1 MDKRKE
7 IIKYRFA
14 DPQKAYDICLELLEQ
29 GKQSGNDY
37 EVAYA
42 YLYMG
47 DTLFSMGK
55 IDEALNNLSISQQI
69 QKQNGFDN
77 LLMRTYNIIGII
89 YANMGD
95 VLLSLDYYH
104 SALKLAEKYNN
115 HTLAAMVYNNIGSFL
130 SRIGDITKAAE
141 YYKMSYDKCLK
152 KGNDDNDLKFNMT
165 ELHINVFIGLMNEKR
180 YNEAKA
186 YLDNAVRSMN
196 FERMQQSDKAKIVH
210 AYAMIYYYLKE
221 YEKSYQECL
230 KIVGMRNQDW
240 NDVEIFDDYYDIAKI
255 MVEMDSI
262 ENMQE
267 LLDTLDD
274 MAEQTDIDNRRLKIC
289 QLHMQMYKKT
299 GENHKLKDELHNYY
313 RLRQRRNEK
322 RNSIIIS
329 AIDNR
334 CRLEEERKRNRLLN
348 ENNMKLVKESEID
361 DLTGIY
367 NRFAFK
373 RRYDKL
379 YRYALKNGHTYC
391 VGIFDI
397 DCFKMYNDTYGH
409 LKGDECLKHVA
420 RIFRKTSD
428 GDFCVARYGG
438 DEFVFMAYNVTEES
452 VRDFLGRLVENVRKE
467 EIAFEAKS
475 CVDSDHV
482 TISVGAV
489 IQPQAA
495 EGTELTALLKQ
506 ADKVL
511 YEVKQS
517 GKDGYK
523 VRAEL

>member
-14 DPQKAYDICLELLEQ
+14 DPQKSYDICLELLEQ

-37 EVAYA
+37 EMAYA

-47 DTLFSMGK
+47 DTLFSMGR
-55 IDEALNNLSISQQI
+55 IDEALNNLSVSQHI

-95 VLLSLDYYH
+95 ALLSLDNYH
-104 SALKLAEKYNN
+104 WALKLAEKYDNY
-115 HTLAAMVYNNIGSFL
+115 TLAAMVYNNIGSLL
-130 SRIGDITKAAE
+130 SEIGDTVKAAE
-141 YYKMSYDKCLK
+141 YYKISYDKCLK
-152 KGNDDNDLKFNMT
+152 KGNDDNDLEFNMA
-165 ELHINVFIGLMNEKR
+165 EFHINVCIGLINEKR
-180 YNEAKA
+180 YSEAKA
-186 YLDNAVRSMN
+186 YIDDAVRSMN
-196 FERMQQSDKAKIVH
+196 FEKMSESNKAKIVH
-210 AYAMIYYYLKE
+210 AYAMIYYYSGE
-221 YEKSYQECL
+221 YEKSCQMCSKAIEL
-230 KIVGMRNQDW
+230 WHHDW
-240 NDVEIFDDYYDIAKI
+240 NDVELFDDYYDIAKI
-255 MVEMDSI
+255 MLEMESI
-262 ENMQE
+262 ENIQE
-267 LLDTLDD
+267 LFDALDE
-274 MAEQTDIDNRRLKIC
+274 MAEKTDIDNRRLKIC

-299 GENHKLKDELHNYY
+299 GENQKLKNELHNYY

-322 RNSIIIS
+322 RNSTIIS

-361 DLTGIY
+361 ELTGIY

-379 YRYALKNGHTYC
+379 YRYALKNGYTYC
-391 VGIFDI
+391 AGIFDI

-409 LKGDECLKHVA
+409 LKGDDCLKHVA
-420 RIFRKTSD
+420 QILRKTSD

-438 DEFVFMAYNVTEES
+438 DEFVFMAYNVTEDS
-452 VRDFLGRLVENVRKE
+452 VREFLGRLVENVRKE
-467 EIAFEAKS
+467 EIDFEVETG
-475 CVDSDHV
+475 VDSDCV

-489 IQPQAA
+489 IQPHTA

-523 VRAEL
+523 VRAE